1 MDYTGTLRPKGVTFA
16 DLRYLKRVGISQVEV
31 HERVGKSV
39 IGGQK
44 GPKGQQMYFMAMKK
58 SRKPSGFVTYSY
70 LKNSAFTA
78 VTEGCKVLN

>member
-39 IGGQK
+39 IGG
-44 GPKGQQMYFMAMKK
+44 
-58 SRKPSGFVTYSY
+58 
-70 LKNSAFTA
+70 
-78 VTEGCKVLN
+78 

>member
-44 GPKGQQMYFMAMKK
+44 GPKGPTDVFYGYEKVEKTFWFCDLFIFKK
-58 SRKPSGFVTYSY
+58 QCIYSSY
-70 LKNSAFTA
+70 
-78 VTEGCKVLN
+78 